1 MHSTRHS
8 CLTLPRLTRTLSIAA
23 LGLCLLSPTHSAFAQ
38 TTDSA
43 DSFPARAVNI
53 TVTFPPGGGTDILAR
68 LIGNALAETMG
79 HAAVVE
85 NKPGASGN
93 VGSKYVA
100 ERAPDG
106 YSLLMV
112 NSSFA
117 INPAVFATMPFDPKK
132 DFAPIINVAF
142 IPSVLVVPAN
152 SPYKNL
158 AELLTAAKPA
168 KNDVSYG
175 SCGNGTPQHL
185 AGESL
190 NIEAKTNITHIP
202 YGGCGPALKDV
213 VGGQIPLAI
222 ITASSAMSLIKGG
235 KLRALAVSTLKRS
248 AAFPDVPTVQESGVP
263 DFEVDSWYA
272 MFVPARTPQPVI
284 ERLNRALNSVLAD
297 ATIREKLLAQGAEGV
312 GGSPQTLTRIV
323 TAEIP
328 KWAKLAKCSQD
339 TANRD
344 INELVE
350 RRILI
355 KNAAGGRSTSYSIC
369 LIT

>member
-1 MHSTRHS
+1 MHRFTTGLLNASTLVRS
-8 CLTLPRLTRTLSIAA
+8 LSVAA
-23 LGLCLLSPTHSAFAQ
+23 LSLSLLGTCAIASDTAEG
-38 TTDSA
+38 
-43 DSFPARAVNI
+43 FPNRAINI

-68 LIGNALAETMG
+68 LIGNALTETLG

-93 VGSKYVA
+93 LGSKYVA

-158 AELLTAAKPA
+158 AELLTAAKPV

-190 NIEAKTNITHIP
+190 NIYAKTHVTHIP

-235 KLRALAVSTLKRS
+235 KLRALAVTS
-248 AAFPDVPTVQESGVP
+248 AQRFGQLPDVPTVAEQG
-263 DFEVDSWYA
+263 YA
-272 MFVPARTPQPVI
+272 GYELSQWHG
-284 ERLNRALNSVLAD
+284 
-297 ATIREKLLAQGAEGV
+297 LLAPANTPLATQQKLYDGINKALQLPAVKDKLNGLGYTPANDDPATFKKIIDSDIDKFV
-312 GGSPQTLTRIV
+312 
-323 TAEIP
+323 
-328 KWAKLAKCSQD
+328 KLAK
-339 TANRD
+339 
-344 INELVE
+344 E
-350 RRILI
+350 I
-355 KNAAGGRSTSYSIC
+355 K
-369 LIT
+369 LKVD

>member
-1 MHSTRHS
+1 MHTTRLS
-8 CLTLPRLTRTLSIAA
+8 CLTSFHLSHMFAVAA
-23 LGLCLLSPTHSAFAQ
+23 LALCLFSASAQ
-38 TTDSA
+38 ATDSA
-43 DSFPARAVNI
+43 DNFPNRALNI

-79 HAAVVE
+79 YAAVVE

-117 INPAVFATMPFDPKK
+117 INPAVFSAMPFDPKK
-132 DFAPIINVAF
+132 DFAPVINVAF

-168 KNDVSYG
+168 KNEVSYG

-190 NIEAKTNITHIP
+190 NIEAKTSITHIP

-235 KLRALAVSTLKRS
+235 KLRALAVTSSKR
-248 AAFPDVPTVQESGVP
+248 FGQLPEVPTVAEQGYPGYELSQWHG
-263 DFEVDSWYA
+263 
-272 MFVPARTPQPVI
+272 
-284 ERLNRALNSVLAD
+284 
-297 ATIREKLLAQGAEGV
+297 LLAPANTPVAVQQKLFEGFNKALQ
-312 GGSPQTLTRIV
+312 SPAVKDKLESLGYTHANDGPATFKKIIDGDIDKFV
-323 TAEIP
+323 
-328 KWAKLAKCSQD
+328 KLAK
-339 TANRD
+339 
-344 INELVE
+344 E
-350 RRILI
+350 I
-355 KNAAGGRSTSYSIC
+355 K
-369 LIT
+369 LKVD

>member
-1 MHSTRHS
+1 MHTTRHS
-8 CLTLPRLTRTLSIAA
+8 CLPLPRLTRTLSILA

-235 KLRALAVSTLKRS
+235 KLRALAVTS
-248 AAFPDVPTVQESGVP
+248 AQRFGQLPDVPTVAEQG
-263 DFEVDSWYA
+263 YA
-272 MFVPARTPQPVI
+272 GYELSQWHG
-284 ERLNRALNSVLAD
+284 
-297 ATIREKLLAQGAEGV
+297 LLAPANTPVAVQQKLYEGV
-312 GGSPQTLTRIV
+312 NKALQSPAVKDKLESLGYTRANDGPAVFKKIIDGDIDKFV
-323 TAEIP
+323 
-328 KWAKLAKCSQD
+328 KLAK
-339 TANRD
+339 
-344 INELVE
+344 E
-350 RRILI
+350 I
-355 KNAAGGRSTSYSIC
+355 K
-369 LIT
+369 LKVD

>member
-1 MHSTRHS
+1 MHTTRLS
-8 CLTLPRLTRTLSIAA
+8 CLTSFHLSHMLAVAA
-23 LGLCLLSPTHSAFAQ
+23 LALCLFSASSQA
-38 TTDSA
+38 TDSA
-43 DSFPARAVNI
+43 DNFPNRALNI

-79 HAAVVE
+79 YAAVVE

-117 INPAVFATMPFDPKK
+117 INPAVFSAMPFDPKK
-132 DFAPIINVAF
+132 DFAPVINVAF

-168 KNDVSYG
+168 KNEVSYG

-190 NIEAKTNITHIP
+190 NIEAKTSITHIP

-235 KLRALAVSTLKRS
+235 KLRALAVTSSERFGQL
-248 AAFPDVPTVQESGVP
+248 PEVPTVAEQGYPGYELSQWHG
-263 DFEVDSWYA
+263 
-272 MFVPARTPQPVI
+272 
-284 ERLNRALNSVLAD
+284 
-297 ATIREKLLAQGAEGV
+297 LLAPANTPVAVQQKLFEGV
-312 GGSPQTLTRIV
+312 NKALQSPAVKDKLESLGYTHANDGPAAFKKIIDGDIDKFV
-323 TAEIP
+323 
-328 KWAKLAKCSQD
+328 KLAK
-339 TANRD
+339 
-344 INELVE
+344 E
-350 RRILI
+350 I
-355 KNAAGGRSTSYSIC
+355 K
-369 LIT
+369 LKVD

>member
-1 MHSTRHS
+1 MHRFTTALLNASTRARS
-8 CLTLPRLTRTLSIAA
+8 VVTVAA
-23 LGLCLLSPTHSAFAQ
+23 LGLSLLSACALANDTVEG
-38 TTDSA
+38 
-43 DSFPARAVNI
+43 FPNRAINI

-68 LIGNALAETMG
+68 LIGNALTETLG

-93 VGSKYVA
+93 LGSKYVA

-158 AELLTAAKPA
+158 AELLTAAKPV
-168 KNDVSYG
+168 KNDASYG

-190 NIEAKTNITHIP
+190 NIYAKTHITHIP

-235 KLRALAVSTLKRS
+235 KLRALAVTS
-248 AAFPDVPTVQESGVP
+248 AQRFGQLPDVPTVAEQG
-263 DFEVDSWYA
+263 YA
-272 MFVPARTPQPVI
+272 GYELSQWHGLLAPANTSLALQQKLYDGINKALQLPAVKDK
-284 ERLNRALNSVLAD
+284 LNSLGYTPANDDPANFKKILDSDIDKFV
-297 ATIREKLLAQGAEGV
+297 
-312 GGSPQTLTRIV
+312 
-323 TAEIP
+323 
-328 KWAKLAKCSQD
+328 KLAK
-339 TANRD
+339 
-344 INELVE
+344 E
-350 RRILI
+350 I
-355 KNAAGGRSTSYSIC
+355 K
-369 LIT
+369 LKVD

>member
-1 MHSTRHS
+1 MHRFTTGLLNVSTRARS
-8 CLTLPRLTRTLSIAA
+8 VATVAV
-23 LGLCLLSPTHSAFAQ
+23 LGLSLLGTCALASDAVEG
-38 TTDSA
+38 
-43 DSFPARAVNI
+43 FPNRAINI

-68 LIGNALAETMG
+68 LIGNALTETLG

-93 VGSKYVA
+93 LGSKYVA

-152 SPYKNL
+152 SPYKDL
-158 AELLTAAKPA
+158 AELLTAAKPV

-190 NIEAKTNITHIP
+190 NIYAKTHVTHIP

-235 KLRALAVSTLKRS
+235 KLRALAVTS
-248 AAFPDVPTVQESGVP
+248 AQRFGQLPDVPTVAEQG
-263 DFEVDSWYA
+263 YA
-272 MFVPARTPQPVI
+272 GYELSQWHGLLAPSNTPLAIQQKLYDGINKALQLPAVKDK
-284 ERLNRALNSVLAD
+284 LNSLGYTPANDDPANFKKILDSDIDKFV
-297 ATIREKLLAQGAEGV
+297 
-312 GGSPQTLTRIV
+312 
-323 TAEIP
+323 
-328 KWAKLAKCSQD
+328 KLAK
-339 TANRD
+339 
-344 INELVE
+344 E
-350 RRILI
+350 I
-355 KNAAGGRSTSYSIC
+355 K
-369 LIT
+369 LKVD